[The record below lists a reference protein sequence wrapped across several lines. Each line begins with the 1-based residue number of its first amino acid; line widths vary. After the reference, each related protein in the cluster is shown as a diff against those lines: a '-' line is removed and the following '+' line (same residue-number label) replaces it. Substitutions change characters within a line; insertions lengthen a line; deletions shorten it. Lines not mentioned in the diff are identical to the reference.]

1 MRRKVYDSEAHA
13 HFVTF
18 SCYRRRRILD
28 DDRAKGIVVHFLA
41 NELEKAD
48 GSCVGFVIMPDHVHA
63 LLRFRQ
69 PEMLS
74 RFIQQW
80 KRKSSNR
87 LKKFL
92 EEHLPAYAAAI
103 DLREPIWQA
112 RFYDFNIYSFEKAS
126 EKLEYIHNNP
136 VRKGLAANAHE
147 WSYGSAR
154 WYLLQ
159 RPVGI
164 KIVPLW

>member
-18 SCYRRRRILD
+18 SCDRRRR
-28 DDRAKGIVVHFLA
+28 
-41 NELEKAD
+41 
-48 GSCVGFVIMPDHVHA
+48 
-63 LLRFRQ
+63 
-69 PEMLS
+69 
-74 RFIQQW
+74 
-80 KRKSSNR
+80 
-87 LKKFL
+87 
-92 EEHLPAYAAAI
+92 
-103 DLREPIWQA
+103 
-112 RFYDFNIYSFEKAS
+112 NIYSFENAS

-147 WSYGSAR
+147 WSYGSAGR
-154 WYLLQ
+154 YLLQ